1 MEIKQT
7 YTVYTIETGK
17 PDTIQEFDNKHEA
30 ISTAISELVSNQGET
45 GLQTRMDGEGNYIFI
60 NYNAVKFVEKSA

>member
-30 ISTAISELVSNQGET
+30 ISTAISELVSSDGET
-45 GLQTRMDGEGNYIFI
+45 GLQTRMDAEGNYIFI

>member
-30 ISTAISELVSNQGET
+30 ISTAISELVSSDGDT
-45 GLQTRMDGEGNYIFI
+45 GLQTRMDAEGNYIFI